1 MGKGFRGRCRQGLE
15 RRLRTSHRHGKR
27 KEVGEILAALCTVH
41 NLIAR
46 MKIGFA
52 QINPTVGDLR
62 GNFEKIAGAYDQLAR
77 AGADIVIAPEL
88 AVTGYPLQDLVFK
101 SRFVPE
107 NLAVL
112 DQLQKRLNKPALLV
126 GFVDRN
132 EGRGKPF
139 HNAAA
144 LLQAGEPLQ
153 KTHKS
158 LLPTYDVF
166 DEDRYFEPAREIAP
180 LKFRGHRIGV
190 TICEDIWTERYL
202 PRPFY
207 DVDPVRA
214 LVAQEAEM
222 ILNVSASPFSLRKPA
237 VRREMISGLAG
248 TYQRPIF
255 YCNTVGGNDQL
266 VFDGNSIAVNARGQL
281 LAQLPAFEEASVIVD
296 SESVQTP
303 EIPLAD
309 IVQELYSALRLG
321 LRDYLAKCGFK
332 SAVLGLSGGID
343 SAVVAAIAVDAIGA
357 DNVTGVSMPSQF
369 SSRGSVLDALALA
382 KNLGIQCLQIPIADA
397 FAVFKAQFKEVFAG
411 RTEDAT
417 EENMQARLRGMTL
430 MALSNKFGHLVLST
444 GNKSELAVGY
454 CTIYGDMAGGLAVI
468 SDVPKTIVYEL
479 ARWINSEY
487 TSRGGRQSE
496 IIPSSTID
504 KPPSAEL
511 KPDQTDQDVLPPYE
525 ILDEILR
532 LYVEENL
539 SARDIITHGYDEKTV
554 RWVQRRVDLN
564 EYKREQAAPGLKV
577 TSRAFGIGRRMPIA
591 QRYVD

>member
-1 MGKGFRGRCRQGLE
+1 
-15 RRLRTSHRHGKR
+15 
-27 KEVGEILAALCTVH
+27 
-41 NLIAR
+41 

-52 QINPTVGDLR
+52 QINPTVGDLH
-62 GNFEKIAGAYDQLAR
+62 GNFEKITAAYDQLAR

-88 AVTGYPLQDLVFK
+88 AVTGYPPQDLVFK

-112 DQLQKRLNKPALLV
+112 EELQKRLSKPALVV

-166 DEDRYFEPAREIAP
+166 DEDRYFEPARQIAP
-180 LKFRGHRIGV
+180 LNFRGHRIGV

-214 LVAQEAEM
+214 LVIQEAEM

-237 VRREMISGLAG
+237 VRREMICGLAG

-255 YCNTVGGNDQL
+255 YCNAVGGNDQL
-266 VFDGNSIAVNARGQL
+266 VFDGNSIAVNASGQL
-281 LAQLPAFEEASVIVD
+281 LTQLPGFEEASVVVD
-296 SESVQTP
+296 SESP
-303 EIPLAD
+303 PGSDIASAD
-309 IVQELYSALRLG
+309 IVQELYAALRLG

-332 SAVLGLSGGID
+332 SGVLGLSGGID

-369 SSRGSVLDALALA
+369 SSRGSVLDASALA
-382 KNLGIQCLQIPIADA
+382 KNLGVQCLQIPIADA

-468 SDVPKTIVYEL
+468 SDVPKTMIYEL
-479 ARWINSEY
+479 ARFINSEA
-487 TSRGGRQSE
+487 SRAGKRE
-496 IIPSSTID
+496 IIPASTIE

-511 KPDQTDQDVLPPYE
+511 RPNQKDQDTLPPYDV
-525 ILDEILR
+525 LDAILR
-532 LYVEENL
+532 LYVEDNL
-539 SARDIITHGYDEKTV
+539 SVPEIVAQGFDEKTV

-564 EYKREQAAPGLKV
+564 EYKRAQAAPGLKV
-577 TSRAFGIGRRMPIA
+577 TSRAFGVGRRMPIA
-591 QRYVD
+591 QRYVG